1 MNFDD
6 FKREIKL
13 SYMQHPHDQREEEL
27 YSIVL
32 SILRDNNLNKNR
44 YSFRDIHQNP
54 KKRNNVLYGISSNP
68 DLAVYDLKLTDDR
81 NFNQKNFIYGVV
93 EIKAIGTTLNGE
105 ERTQLFNELVWFG
118 RVLYTNGVHWA
129 LYEYDNTKIENKLKK
144 IYDLNEEIVKL
155 RNQLRNKKKDSN
167 DKESEIT
174 EIENAIAEITKDI
187 NEVIESVTSNIDLDS
202 LKRKDFDIWLCNK
215 KIVFDKKNEP
225 ILPRR
230 FPMISEKKYNEL
242 CQKLRNLNW
251 KYKVQQRLLCVL

>member
-93 EIKAIGTTLNGE
+93 EIKAIGTKLENKE
-105 ERTQLFNELVWFG
+105 KTQLLNEVVWFG
-118 RVLYTNGVHWA
+118 RVLYTNGVHWV
-129 LYEYDNTKIENKLKK
+129 LYEYDNTQIEN
-144 IYDLNEEIVKL
+144 
-155 RNQLRNKKKDSN
+155 
-167 DKESEIT
+167 T
-174 EIENAIAEITKDI
+174 P
-187 NEVIESVTSNIDLDS
+187 NIDLDS

-215 KIVFDKKNEP
+215 KTIFSKKDIP
-225 ILPRR
+225 ILPQR
-230 FPMISEKKYNEL
+230 FPRLSEKKYNEL
-242 CQKLRNLNW
+242 CQKLRDLNW
-251 KYKVQQRLLCVL
+251 KSKV

>member
-68 DLAVYDLKLTDDR
+68 DLAVYDLKLTDDTDY
-81 NFNQKNFIYGVV
+81 NQKKFIHGVV
-93 EIKAIGTTLNGE
+93 EIKAIGTKLENKE
-105 ERTQLFNELVWFG
+105 KTQLLNEVVWFG
-118 RVLYTNGVHWA
+118 RVLYTNGVHWV
-129 LYEYDNTKIENKLKK
+129 LYEYDNTQIENELKN

-174 EIENAIAEITKDI
+174 EIENAIAKKTKDI
-187 NEVIESVTSNIDLDS
+187 NEVIESVTFKIDLDS

-251 KYKVQQRLLCVL
+251 KYKV